1 MLESEIHVLREG
13 SLSIKKLQ
21 MFLKDN
27 LTEDELPSVVIQRK
41 VIGKG
46 VNMEAPGQL
55 LKHYAPYLPCY
66 FFSGDEIGKSFKTK
80 LE

>member
-1 MLESEIHVLREG
+1 M
-13 SLSIKKLQ
+13 SIKKLQ

-66 FFSGDEIGKSFKTK
+66 FFSGDKIGKSFKTK
-80 LE
+80 SE

>member
-1 MLESEIHVLREG
+1 MLREG

-21 MFLKDN
+21 GFLKEKVPEN
-27 LTEDELPSVVIQRK
+27 ELPSVIIQRK

-66 FFSGDEIGKSFKTK
+66 FFCGDKIGKFFKMK
-80 LE
+80 SS